1 MGNNVNQNIGWN
13 DTIETDGEEYVL
25 LPEGDYNFLVTN
37 FERGSFPGGAK
48 IPPCNKA
55 IITVQVRTET
65 GLVNVKFDLLLHRS
79 VEWKLSAF
87 FRCIGLKKSGEKLVM
102 DWNKVLGSIGRAH
115 FKPRSYT
122 NTKGDLREV
131 NDLDRFIDYDDSFFT
146 EDDKLPF

>member
-1 MGNNVNQNIGWN
+1 MENNINQNLGWD

-25 LPEGDYNFLVTN
+25 LKEGDYNFIVTN
-37 FERGSFPGGAK
+37 FERGSVPGGAK

-55 IITVQVRTET
+55 SITVQVMTEE
-65 GLVNVKFDLLLHRS
+65 GAANVKFDLLLHRS

-102 DWNKVLGSIGRAH
+102 DWNKVLGSHGRAH
-115 FKPRSYT
+115 FKTRKYV
-122 NTKGDLREV
+122 NTYGEEKEV
-131 NDLDRFIDYDDSFFT
+131 NDLDRFIDYDEANFT